1 MRPVSADRA
10 PVAQRLGRRLLPDDA
25 VPAWLRPVVG
35 RVDGAELDSPLATL
49 LTLATPDAR
58 PSAVLM
64 LLGEGP
70 HGPDLLLTGRAT
82 TLRSH
87 AGQPAFPGGR
97 GEPGEDDVTTALREA
112 EEETGLDPA
121 SVRPVA
127 LLPHVFVPPSRHLVR
142 PVLAW
147 WVDPGPVR
155 AVDPAET
162 AVVAR
167 VPISE
172 LTDPANRGVVALRS
186 GYHGPAFQVADLLVW
201 GFTGALVDVLLTL
214 GGWAVPWDTGRVL
227 PLAVE
232 G

>member
-1 MRPVSADRA
+1 MRPTAVGRATAAD
-10 PVAQRLGRRLLPDDA
+10 RLGRRLLPDAELPD
-25 VPAWLRPVVG
+25 WLHPLVR
-35 RVDGAELDSPLATL
+35 RIDGAELDSPLAAL
-49 LTLATPDAR
+49 MDLATPDAR
-58 PSAVLM
+58 ASAVLM
-64 LLGEGP
+64 LFAEGP
-70 HGPDLLLTGRAT
+70 HGPDLLLTGRSA

-112 EEETGLDPA
+112 QEETGLDPA
-121 SVRPVA
+121 SVRPAA
-127 LLPHVFVPPSRHLVR
+127 LLPHVYLPPSRHLVR

-147 WVDPGPVR
+147 WAQPGPVA

-172 LTDPANRGVVALRS
+172 LVAPANRGVVMLRS
-186 GYHGPAFQVADLLVW
+186 GHRGPAFDVADLLVW